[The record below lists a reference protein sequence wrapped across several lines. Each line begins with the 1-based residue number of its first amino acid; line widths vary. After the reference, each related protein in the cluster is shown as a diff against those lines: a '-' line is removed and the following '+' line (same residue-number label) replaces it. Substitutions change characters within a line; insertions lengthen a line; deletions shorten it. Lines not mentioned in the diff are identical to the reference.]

1 LVVAKIGASTRP
13 FYVVFGWQIVAT
25 AVLAMV
31 GNWLAGFHG
40 ALSAALGGCVALT
53 GGLVFML
60 LTPQRAAATPW
71 DSLGAALRA
80 EGAKVVVIVIQLWLV
95 MTSYKQVVFGAFIGT
110 FTVAVIIFSMAIFV
124 RNPALLETGRDN
136 VN

>member
-1 LVVAKIGASTRP
+1 MAAIGAW
-13 FYVVFGWQIVAT
+13 F
-25 AVLAMV
+25 
-31 GNWLAGFHG
+31 AGLHG
-40 ALSAALGGCVALT
+40 ALSAALGGSVALT

-60 LTPQRAAATPW
+60 LMPRNTGPTPW

-80 EGAKVVVIVIQLWLV
+80 EGAKLAVIVVQLWLV
-95 MTSYKQVVFGAFIGT
+95 MAIYKQIVFVAFIGT

-124 RNPALLETGRDN
+124 RNPVPLETGRNN